1 MRVLVAGLG
10 NMGRSHALAWAKQPG
25 ARIVGL
31 VNRSPVAL
39 PPELADIPLSHDFAE
54 ALERL
59 RPDIVVIAT
68 YSDSHAE
75 FAIAAMRAGAH
86 VFVEKPLATTAADAR
101 RVVETAQETGRKL
114 VVNVLGVTSQRI
126 DILLVGLL
134 LSASDVGVYALAT
147 RFAEAVMLIPGA
159 VAFVSLS
166 RSASGER
173 AELRDTTPRVA
184 WASGIAAATTGISA
198 VALSWLL
205 SSKYLPSGFHEVPWV
220 CAILVPG
227 IVALAMSQ
235 VLENELVSI
244 GGMRATVAANASSLV
259 VVVIVA
265 FPTILLIGLDGA
277 AIASTCGF
285 IARYASTVRSYLKLH
300 ELDARRYFLSS
311 RFWRS
316 IP

>member
-1 MRVLVAGLG
+1 TALTTIGLYAASAMFSVAAATTWCLV
-10 NMGRSHALAWAKQPG
+10 
-25 ARIVGL
+25 
-31 VNRSPVAL
+31 
-39 PPELADIPLSHDFAE
+39 
-54 ALERL
+54 RL
-59 RPDIVVIAT
+59 RRKRF
-68 YSDSHAE
+68 SRS
-75 FAIAAMRAGAH
+75 
-86 VFVEKPLATTAADAR
+86 DAR
-101 RVVETAQETGRKL
+101 TLARVARPLT